1 MCSYRAK
8 RFQIES
14 FFRDKEATPA
24 PLTHKLVKGG
34 HTQRSRGYISYA
46 HENGIANPTQYW
58 HLMESWADRSKENA
72 TFGKNIRCGELVLR
86 LHEEHPYQEA
96 YTQGNSLIQ
105 RVCFDRM
112 TEKVLNQTL
121 LD

>member
-1 MCSYRAK
+1 
-8 RFQIES
+8 
-14 FFRDKEATPA
+14 
-24 PLTHKLVKGG
+24 
-34 HTQRSRGYISYA
+34 
-46 HENGIANPTQYW
+46 
-58 HLMESWADRSKENA
+58 MESWADRSKENA
-72 TFGKNIRCGELVLR
+72 TFGKNIRCGELVLWMTEVAQAVPYEELEHLVDDVLR
-86 LHEEHPYQEA
+86 LHDEHPYQEA